1 MLTHALPQKALS
13 LRCICIGESFALAA
27 REIMKMQVTYAHQN
41 AGTHSREQKLR
52 NQLARFSRSTARL
65 GFAPGTSG
73 NLSARLDRDRL
84 LVTPTGLSKRFVR
97 PDDLVVVDL
106 EGRLLAGTRNATSE
120 LSMHLAIYHLRPDVN
135 AVVHAHP
142 PIATAFACSGRGLD
156 DHLCQEAVM
165 TLGAVPLARYA
176 TTGTDEVA
184 ASLAPFIPIH
194 DAILMANHGS
204 VTSGS
209 SVMEAFMRT
218 ETLEHLAQVALA
230 CHQLGSP
237 RPLSPIQ
244 IEQLHRARLKYFK
257 NTTPAEPLPIRSLIP
272 EPVQAGVPD

>member
-1 MLTHALPQKALS
+1 MPA
-13 LRCICIGESFALAA
+13 
-27 REIMKMQVTYAHQN
+27 TYARHQP
-41 AGTHSREQKLR
+41 AIQSIDEAPSYRLEQKLR
-52 NQLARFSRSTARL
+52 RELARFSRSIARL

-84 LVTPTGLSKRFVR
+84 LVTPTGVSKRFVR
-97 PDDLVVVDL
+97 PQDIVIVDL

-120 LSMHLAIYHLRPDVN
+120 LSMHLAIYHLRSDVN

-156 DHLCQEAVM
+156 DQLCQEAIM
-165 TLGAVPLARYA
+165 TMGAVPLARYA

-184 ASLAPFIPIH
+184 ASLAPFIPTH

-204 VTSGS
+204 VTSGATLL
-209 SVMEAFMRT
+209 EAFLRT

-230 CHQLGSP
+230 CQQIGSP
-237 RPLSPIQ
+237 RPLTATQ
-244 IEQLHRARLKYFK
+244 VDQLHRARLKYVK
-257 NTTPAEPLPIRSLIP
+257 NTSPAAPEPLETLLP
-272 EPVQAGVPD
+272 EPVEAGVPD

>member
-1 MLTHALPQKALS
+1 M
-13 LRCICIGESFALAA
+13 A
-27 REIMKMQVTYAHQN
+27 RTYADPIS
-41 AGTHSREQKLR
+41 GTDPKEHKLR
-52 NQLARFSRSTARL
+52 RQLARFSRCTARL

-73 NLSARLDRDRL
+73 NLSARLDRGRL
-84 LVTPTGLSKRFVR
+84 LVTPTGVSKRFVR
-97 PDDLVVVDL
+97 PEDIVIVDL
-106 EGRLLAGTRNATSE
+106 EGRLLDGTRKPTSE

-184 ASLAPFIPIH
+184 ASLAPFIRTH
-194 DAILMANHGS
+194 DAILMENHGS
-204 VTSGS
+204 VTSG
-209 SVMEAFMRT
+209 VTLADAFLRT

-237 RPLSPIQ
+237 RPLGAHQ
-244 IEQLHRARLKYFK
+244 IEQLHRARQKYVT
-257 NTTPAEPLPIRSLIP
+257 NTGIAAPSVETVFAEPV
-272 EPVQAGVPD
+272 EAGVPD

>member
-1 MLTHALPQKALS
+1 MP
-13 LRCICIGESFALAA
+13 
-27 REIMKMQVTYAHQN
+27 VTYAHQTT
-41 AGTHSREQKLR
+41 GIHSREQKLR
-52 NQLARFSRSTARL
+52 RQLARFSRSTARL
-65 GFAPGTSG
+65 GYAPGTSG
-73 NLSARLDRDRL
+73 NLSARLDEDRL

-97 PDDLVVVDL
+97 PDDIVVVDL

-120 LSMHLAIYHLRPDVN
+120 LSMHLAIYHIRPDVN

-156 DHLCQEAVM
+156 DHLCQEAIM
-165 TLGAVPLARYA
+165 TLGPVPLARYA

-184 ASLAPFIPIH
+184 ASLAPFIPTH
-194 DAILMANHGS
+194 DAILMENHGS

-209 SVMEAFMRT
+209 SLMEAFMRT

-237 RPLSPIQ
+237 RPLNEVQ
-244 IEQLHRARLKYFK
+244 IEQLHRARLKYEK
-257 NTTPAEPLPIRSLIP
+257 NTTLAQSTTLESLIS
-272 EPVQAGVPD
+272 EPVEAGD